1 MMKKMKKR
9 GKLNRGR
16 EENEEKRKVEQG
28 KRRK

>member
-16 EENEEKRKVEQG
+16 EENEENLG
-28 KRRK
+28 FSTIFL